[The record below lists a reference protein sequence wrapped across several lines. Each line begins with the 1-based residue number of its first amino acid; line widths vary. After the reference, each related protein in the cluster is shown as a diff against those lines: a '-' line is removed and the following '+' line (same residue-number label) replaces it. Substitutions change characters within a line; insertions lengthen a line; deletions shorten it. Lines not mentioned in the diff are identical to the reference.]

1 MNSIS
6 QIRAKGRTL
15 LDVPVEWTVATY
27 LDPQEAY
34 KHHTLCHDYLAKA
47 RAMLEGVPKRDQEY
61 ALSMLQPA
69 HDPQYAEKQALNVT
83 YSLEAYPLTDS
94 PAPAMPAAIWRALDI
109 SDQQFKYLVSGA
121 AQSFLRDEIQEG
133 APEGALPMQK
143 FAEKE
148 LWSIGVD
155 PSLPAIGF
163 MKGET
168 GGDVYYGHFEDAVEE
183 RRREMRL
190 RRQQYR
196 DAQAASQS
204 N

>member
-6 QIRAKGRTL
+6 QIRAKGRNL
-15 LDVPVEWTVATY
+15 LDEPVEWTVATY

-47 RAMLEGVPKRDQEY
+47 RAMLEGVSERDKDY
-61 ALSMLQPA
+61 AMSMLQPA
-69 HDPQYAEKQALNVT
+69 HDPQYAEKKALYVT
-83 YSLEAYPLTDS
+83 YSLDSYPLTAS
-94 PAPAMPAAIWRALDI
+94 PAPEMPATTWRALDI
-109 SDQQFKYLVSGA
+109 SDQQFKYLVDGVA
-121 AQSFLRDEIQEG
+121 HSFLRDEIQEG

-148 LWSIGVD
+148 LWAIGVD

-183 RRREMRL
+183 RRRELRL

-196 DAQAASQS
+196 DAQS